1 MIVGRCAVGKRPE
14 AAQQVELLLA
24 RPRHVGNRLCPC
36 QHRQQAQQQDQTLP
50 LWRGSGRS
58 SKMAQENNR
67 LIQGIVIVR
76 RMLHRLL
83 VDIRDLPP
91 ERRRETE
98 EQIVRLTGKP
108 TPAAPRTE

>member
-1 MIVGRCAVGKRPE
+1 
-14 AAQQVELLLA
+14 
-24 RPRHVGNRLCPC
+24 
-36 QHRQQAQQQDQTLP
+36 
-50 LWRGSGRS
+50 
-58 SKMAQENNR
+58 MAQENNR